1 LPRASPR
8 SARDWRWRR
17 DSCRAARDDDRSR
30 TEKADPRPAI
40 LQDTPASNTPWGE
53 GPGGT
58 ERSTRAKIHFFL
70 AFLAFFALAFFA
82 FFAFLAIVSSQ
93 GLMDGNATPRHAW
106 RRASLATS
114 SITIPPD
121 SLADAAPRHGVVIA
135 LSTVVMHF
143 YGLIHRNAGSS
154 TPSASR
160 ASCLTRPERARSSSF
175 QNHGA
180 DYLGVG
186 DGPLIRTDAPCLSRQ
201 RGLSR
206 GNVEAGA
213 LSDSVRQQGRRG
225 ARVPGSRC

>member
-1 LPRASPR
+1 MLI
-8 SARDWRWRR
+8 RR
-17 DSCRAARDDDRSR
+17 VGS
-30 TEKADPRPAI
+30 
-40 LQDTPASNTPWGE
+40 
-53 GPGGT
+53 PGGT
-58 ERSTRAKIHFFL
+58 ERSTRAEIHFFL
-70 AFLAFFALAFFA
+70 AFLAFFAFAFFA

-121 SLADAAPRHGVVIA
+121 SPADAAPRHGVVIA

-143 YGLIHRNAGSS
+143 DGLIHRNAGSS